1 MRIAL
6 GPVPTKQAIKR
17 FGLDH
22 VPPNLA
28 QLCVQKIL
36 LFGPASRTAAFIS
49 SVRALILWSRV
60 VVGAR
65 AFVNTIMFEFA
76 LLMAARFFRCCAQ
89 LFERMVI
96 VLVVLIV
103 S

>member
-1 MRIAL
+1 MGIAL
-6 GPVPTKQAIKR
+6 GPIPTKQAIKR

-28 QLCVQKIL
+28 QQYVQKIV
-36 LFGPASRTAAFIS
+36 LFGPTRRTAAFIS

-60 VVGAR
+60 VVGTR
-65 AFVNTIMFEFA
+65 AFVNTIMFEFV
-76 LLMAARFFRCCAQ
+76 LLMAAKFFRSCAQ
-89 LFERMVI
+89 LFKRMVI